1 VCQCVCD
8 AVRDTRASYW
18 IVRVGLE
25 RSCTVPSGS
34 VRICPLVLGD
44 VADRLPGRLGY
55 ASTSGR
61 RQAPTF
67 AVRTGTGPKFRWIH
81 TLILSA
87 GVGDRGVFDTSA
99 EVNRSPRTLRCRKMA
114 CCRLSAMRA
123 ADDSWNSRASTA
135 SSVVHLH
142 MPATSSHGAKPRRR
156 KVLQVSVAEWLA
168 RLTAG

>member
-1 VCQCVCD
+1 
-8 AVRDTRASYW
+8 
-18 IVRVGLE
+18 
-25 RSCTVPSGS
+25 
-34 VRICPLVLGD
+34 
-44 VADRLPGRLGY
+44 
-55 ASTSGR
+55 
-61 RQAPTF
+61 
-67 AVRTGTGPKFRWIH
+67 VRTGTRPKFRWIH

-99 EVNRSPRTLRCRKMA
+99 EVKRTLRCRKMA

-142 MPATSSHGAKPRRR
+142 IPATSSHGAKPRRR

>member
-1 VCQCVCD
+1 MPVSVCVV
-8 AVRDTRASYW
+8 VRDPRASYW
-18 IVRVGLE
+18 IVRVGLDC
-25 RSCTVPSGS
+25 SCTVPSGS

-61 RQAPTF
+61 QQAPTF
-67 AVRTGTGPKFRWIH
+67 AVRTGTRPKFRWIH

-99 EVNRSPRTLRCRKMA
+99 EVKRWRTLRCRKMA

-142 MPATSSHGAKPRRR
+142 IPATSSHGAKPRRR